1 MCNKIAISELQ
12 NKILGGIIMNIYT
25 LREKETGNKE
35 VLNGKMFTIKTTPEN
50 KAVFID
56 VLTGDILWVTTEIKS
71 KGSVEEQGQW
81 GVRFETQNSVYSV
94 VSVLGM
100 LPTGI
105 KHPTDVYAVRESN
118 SQRPCDPDAGIA
130 GLQKWSL
137 GFSREITRDEF
148 IGYMIYNRHRKVVDG
163 ALDKNGV
170 PRPHS
175 CITGEGKSWS
185 YIWITPCKKL

>member
-1 MCNKIAISELQ
+1 
-12 NKILGGIIMNIYT
+12 MNIYT
-25 LREKETGNKE
+25 LRKKETGNKE

-56 VLTGDILWVTTEIKS
+56 VVTGNMLWMTTEIKS

-81 GVRFETQNSVYSV
+81 GVRFETQNSVYNV

-105 KHPTDVYAVRESN
+105 KPPTNVWAVRESN
-118 SQRPCDPDAGIA
+118 SHRPCEPDAGIA
-130 GLQKWSL
+130 GLTKWA
-137 GFSREITRDEF
+137 FEFNREITREEF
-148 IGYMIYNRHRKVVDG
+148 DGYMIYNRHRKVLDG
-163 ALDKNGV
+163 AHDMNGV

-175 CITGEGKSWS
+175 CITGGGKSWS
-185 YIWITPCKKL
+185 YIWITPCTPSEKL